1 MRVRWRSHPL
11 TWASLVCAFVETSA
25 ACRTE
30 GALWSRIAALLHPRS
45 AHALVST
52 PTSLYALAGTSSSGT
67 PVLPVERFDAAT
79 STWSLETTLPG
90 DGLNATAAVV
100 LGDRILLIGGF
111 NTTTNVPTAQVL
123 AYDLSTH
130 AWVTAESAPES
141 PPPPPLPAPRGG
153 HAAVVL
159 DGKLH
164 VLGGGNSERTLADHA
179 VFDSAT
185 RTWGQAAPL
194 PRAEGSPAAVAFGG
208 RLVAIGGRSGGSDF
222 ADVDLYDPATD
233 TWSAG
238 PPLPSPRGTAGAV
251 VYDGALFVIGGE
263 SQARGECLSEVLR
276 LVNEDGQP
284 WQPSDGSKGQWEP
297 APPMPTARSFA
308 RAAVLG
314 DSIYVVG
321 GSSGPAGRHDTKG
334 LSAVERYG
342 PAAPAPE
349 SAPAPT
355 R

>member
-1 MRVRWRSHPL
+1 MISPKRCSTGVVL
-11 TWASLVCAFVETSA
+11 LA
-25 ACRTE
+25 AV
-30 GALWSRIAALLHPRS
+30 GVLGPSWSSTPTLLHPRS

-52 PTSLYALAGTSSSGT
+52 STSLYALAGTSASGT

-79 STWSLETTLPG
+79 STWSLEATLPG

-100 LGDRILLIGGF
+100 LGDRILVIGGF

-123 AYDLSTH
+123 AYDLGTH
-130 AWVTAESAPES
+130 AWVTAESAPQS

-159 DGKLH
+159 DGKVH
-164 VLGGGNSERTLADHA
+164 VLGGGNSERTLADHS
-179 VFDSAT
+179 VFDPAS
-185 RTWGQAAPL
+185 RTWTQAAPL
-194 PRAEGSPAAVAFGG
+194 PRAESSPAAVVFGG
-208 RLVAIGGRSGGSDF
+208 KLVVIGGRSGGSDF
-222 ADVDLYDPATD
+222 ADVDLYDPATN

-251 VYDGALFVIGGE
+251 VYDGSIYVIGGE
-263 SQARGECLSEVLR
+263 IQARGECLSEVLR
-276 LVNEDGQP
+276 LVVTASEATASPTAEDLLEHGT
-284 WQPSDGSKGQWEP
+284 WQL
-297 APPMPTARSFA
+297 APPLPTARSFA

-334 LSAVERYG
+334 LGVVERYG
-342 PAAPAPE
+342 PAAESTASPAANGPAP
-349 SAPAPT
+349 A

>member
-1 MRVRWRSHPL
+1 MPINCAVVCVIAVVVGGAQLEEWSGG
-11 TWASLVCAFVETSA
+11 AS
-25 ACRTE
+25 
-30 GALWSRIAALLHPRS
+30 LLHPRS

-52 PTSLYALAGTSSSGT
+52 PTSLYALAGTSASGT
-67 PVLPVERFDAAT
+67 PVLTVERFDAST
-79 STWSLETTLPG
+79 STWFLETALPG

-100 LGDRILLIGGF
+100 LDNRILVIGGF
-111 NTTTNVPTAQVL
+111 NTTTNVPTADVL
-123 AYDLSTH
+123 AYDLGTH
-130 AWVTAESAPES
+130 AWVSAEST
-141 PPPPPLPAPRGG
+141 PPAPPPLPAPRGG

-159 DGKLH
+159 DGKVH
-164 VLGGGNSERTLADHA
+164 VLGGGNSERTLADHS
-179 VFDSAT
+179 VFDPAT
-185 RTWGQAAPL
+185 RTWTLAAPL

-208 RLVAIGGRSGGSDF
+208 RLVVIGGRSGGSDF

-284 WQPSDGSKGQWEP
+284 WQPSDLAKGKWEP

-334 LSAVERYG
+334 LGVVERYG
-342 PAAPAPE
+342 PAAKEQSSPPPE
-349 SAPAPT
+349 RSASTP